1 MAYSPTAPTLQRAK
15 EMLDAAQ
22 DSPMAQ
28 RLSASGFD
36 IDMGDTE
43 QANALAMHVL
53 HQLQILDATTR
64 MLAGA
69 LQSLQSRIERSE
81 SLFV

>member
-1 MAYSPTAPTLQRAK
+1 MTYSPAKPTVQRVKA
-15 EMLDAAQ
+15 MLDAAR
-22 DSPMAQ
+22 DSPAAQ

-36 IDMGDTE
+36 IDMGDTD